1 MGQHNLG
8 LGGAVVVALYKL
20 YQQPTTKKMGS
31 NDESTKDLK
40 SALIFDGIAEA
51 LENDG
56 ANLVKKVKGI
66 FGFKIKDANGK
77 EHLWIVDAK
86 NGSGKV
92 EFNGKVKPDVT
103 LSLKDADLVDLMTGK
118 LNPQKAFFSR
128 QVESSRKHGFGH
140 EIQT

>member
-1 MGQHNLG
+1 MSLRSFLFTLFNSY
-8 LGGAVVVALYKL
+8 AF
-20 YQQPTTKKMGS
+20 
-31 NDESTKDLK
+31 DFRDLK

-66 FGFKIKDANGK
+66 FGFKIKDGNGK

-92 EFNGKVKPDVT
+92 EFNGKGIFLKPYSYHHSPVKNLGKIHQGV
-103 LSLKDADLVDLMTGK
+103 LKCFVLK
-118 LNPQKAFFSR
+118 LNVSNLSTSNIKTTILAKRTITS
-128 QVESSRKHGFGH
+128 
-140 EIQT
+140 IIL

>member
-1 MGQHNLG
+1 MG
-8 LGGAVVVALYKL
+8 VALYKL

-31 NDESTKDLK
+31 IDESTKDLK

-66 FGFKIKDANGK
+66 FGFKI
-77 EHLWIVDAK
+77 K

-118 LNPQKAFFSR
+118 LNPQKAFF
-128 QVESSRKHGFGH
+128 QGKLKVQGNMGLAMKL
-140 EIQT
+140 QTFQKQAGEAMKAKL